1 MLPQLLKMQ
10 GMIPNDLLAFI
21 AFVEFVHNSD
31 YNSDSDEDKFTDE
44 QKVEFLSNLV
54 IEHERLIKRYM
65 KDHDILKARKNKID
79 MLNFQKTNLL
89 KKISLIK
96 FDHHSLLKKN
106 NAPT

>member
-54 IEHERLIKRYM
+54 IEHE
-65 KDHDILKARKNKID
+65 
-79 MLNFQKTNLL
+79 
-89 KKISLIK
+89 
-96 FDHHSLLKKN
+96 
-106 NAPT
+106 